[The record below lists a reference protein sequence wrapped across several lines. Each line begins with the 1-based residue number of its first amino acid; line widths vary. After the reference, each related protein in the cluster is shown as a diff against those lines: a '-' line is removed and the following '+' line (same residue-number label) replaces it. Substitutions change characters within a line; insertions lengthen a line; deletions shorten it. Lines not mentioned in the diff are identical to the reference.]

1 MRRRTYVAM
10 VGSASLAGCLGRL
23 GETER
28 QTDSV
33 DFQKLWETGLE
44 DDDGPIWA
52 FRATADGETAY
63 LGTKSELTA
72 LSLEDGTEQWA
83 LPLDTFLGGVTIDDD
98 GLFILYSNTMQ
109 RIDPDTGESRW
120 TTTADKSTGYSLVVT
135 TDEHVAVSGAG
146 AVFVFEKESG
156 QQTAQPT
163 EANGNSVRAWDGQ
176 FVVAEDS
183 AVTAY
188 DPDGTAQWTVDDV
201 SLNWLTPVVGSTV
214 VGGGNGTFV
223 GIDLEG
229 GTQAWTTEVSGRLP
243 HAKTAAT
250 DDTVFV
256 YPWGPPAPRTRSTR
270 SAPTLGRCDGRGVTP
285 IATPSRRSCWSRAS
299 SSMAQTAHR
308 PMSTKPDGRS
318 NRLTREGAGA
328 GPPGRA
334 GPSSCT
340 VRGPSPTGSEGGRH
354 SPSRL
359 GSSTVASAASRQ
371 VCSGAQSSRP
381 SAFAVERADCS
392 PSSSQRAGIS
402 PQNSSTRSAVGR
414 PT

>member
-1 MRRRTYVAM
+1 MRRRTYVAL
-10 VGSASLAGCLGRL
+10 VGSASLAGCVGRL

-52 FRATADGETAY
+52 FRATGDGETAY

-83 LPLDTFLGGVTIDDD
+83 LPLDTYLGGVTIDDD

-120 TTTADKSTGYSLVVT
+120 TTTADKSTGYSLVAT

-163 EANGNSVRAWDGQ
+163 EADGNSVRAWDGQ

-243 HAKTAAT
+243 HAKTATT

-256 YPWGPPAPRTRSTR
+256 YPWGGGATRPTDTFYALSADTGAVRWKEGDTDSYAFPPVVLESGIVFDGADRPQAYEHET
-270 SAPTLGRCDGRGVTP
+270 GRQIDSIDTGGGWRG
-285 IATPSRRSCWSRAS
+285 A
-299 SSMAQTAHR
+299 
-308 PMSTKPDGRS
+308 
-318 NRLTREGAGA
+318 
-328 GPPGRA
+328 
-334 GPSSCT
+334 
-340 VRGPSPTGSEGGRH
+340 TGSGRTVVMYGTRAVAY
-354 SPSRL
+354 RL
-359 GSSTVASAASRQ
+359 
-371 VCSGAQSSRP
+371 
-381 SAFAVERADCS
+381 
-392 PSSSQRAGIS
+392 
-402 PQNSSTRSAVGR
+402 
-414 PT
+414 